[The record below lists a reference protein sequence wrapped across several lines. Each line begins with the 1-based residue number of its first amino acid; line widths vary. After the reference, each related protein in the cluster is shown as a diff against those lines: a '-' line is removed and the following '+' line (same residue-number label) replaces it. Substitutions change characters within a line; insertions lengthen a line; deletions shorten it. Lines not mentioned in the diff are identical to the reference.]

1 VDARPA
7 EGLRPAARHCHAR
20 RLAAVRPHGHP
31 DWPDYNPTTRPVMS
45 FNHPTCE
52 LVNDPRGDERALWD
66 GII

>member
-1 VDARPA
+1 MHSAWLQFTR
-7 EGLRPAARHCHAR
+7 
-20 RLAAVRPHGHP
+20 HGHP

-66 GII
+66 SII